1 MFIIQH
7 LHALKRRN
15 LLLKRMGIFWPK
27 GRFVTPIEACYR
39 SPLAGEEAA
48 LRSLEIV
55 EPGG

>member
-15 LLLKRMGIFWPK
+15 LLLKRLGIFWPG
-27 GRFVTPIEACYR
+27 GRFDTPIEAYYR
-39 SPLAGEEAA
+39 HPLAGEQPA

-55 EPGG
+55 VSSW